1 MYPLYLLELTGI
13 QCVSN
18 YLMRHCLIL
27 QIIVAFLG
35 GFMIELDN
43 SYYVKEVLLPIT
55 LGLLVGTYLNCQVN
69 FLFLPNI
76 LLQQTKFFL
85 LPSAGVLQLIPGCS
99 HIPFVQK

>member
-55 LGLLVGTYLNCQVN
+55 LGLLVGT
-69 FLFLPNI
+69 
-76 LLQQTKFFL
+76 
-85 LPSAGVLQLIPGCS
+85 
-99 HIPFVQK
+99 